1 MGAACMG
8 AACVG
13 AACMGAACAA
23 IAVGRENTGTDVAA
37 DALADSVADD
47 VDEPVRHGG
56 STSAGEQGRGEDA
69 GLRTSAGDESAR
81 EVVEES
87 RSQQVVR
94 EHGAGTT
101 AAALFDE
108 VVQRHSPAGE
118 EADLDGPL
126 ELCRQQPAHLTAGLV
141 RSFVARTGGG
151 EDDLVVAPQERK
163 SIDED
168 LCEPRI
174 RAERG
179 RPSNITARF
188 SGTTERL
195 GEVDMDVIARREQK
209 RHENDRTI
217 GGQSGDHLVDV
228 GLLDVDM
235 PENHLVGDAPNAQVS
250 GDLRGEHLDEDLTR
264 RR

>member
-1 MGAACMG
+1 
-8 AACVG
+8 
-13 AACMGAACAA
+13 MGAACAT
-23 IAVGRENTGTDVAA
+23 IAAGRKNTGTDSAE

-47 VDEPVRHGG
+47 VDEPRRHGG
-56 STSAGEQGRGEDA
+56 SGAASEQGWGEDA

-81 EVVEES
+81 EVVEEP
-87 RSQQVVR
+87 RSQQIVR

-118 EADLDGPL
+118 EADLDGTL
-126 ELCRQQPAHLTAGLV
+126 ELCRQPHAHLTAGLV
-141 RSFVARTGGG
+141 RPFVTRTGGG

-188 SGTTERL
+188 SGTTDRL

-209 RHENDRTI
+209 WHEDDRTV
-217 GGQSGDHLVDV
+217 GGQTGDHLVDV

-235 PENHLVGDAPNAQVS
+235 TEHDLVGDAPNAQVR
-250 GDLRGEHLDEDLTR
+250 GDLRGEHLDEDLTGR
-264 RR
+264 R